1 MNSPSPNRMLFH
13 RQTYPHGSQPVDL
26 NQPLPCRSQWGWKL
40 LALALW
46 LGIVWLACKA
56 F

>member
-26 NQPLPCRSQWGWKL
+26 WAKLPRIDAGVVL
-40 LALALW
+40 LNW
-46 LGIVWLACKA
+46 WRRIWRRV
-56 F
+56 